1 MTRVDMKKA
10 TKEMSAD
17 SAAGMDGIPAKLLKE
32 CAEKLC
38 PTPPDW
44 DPHLGNKVSNMGPIF
59 FPVYG
64 QSQRRTVSRDMPF
77 FSVIGRTHERK
88 QTHD

>member
-1 MTRVDMKKA
+1 MAIFSDFDTFGHF
-10 TKEMSAD
+10 SNHPP
-17 SAAGMDGIPAKLLKE
+17 AG
-32 CAEKLC
+32 
-38 PTPPDW
+38 TP
-44 DPHLGNKVSNMGPIF
+44 HFGNKVSNMGPIF